1 MRSIGTLAGEVLER
15 IDEERQRRAVA
26 AASAGWVDD
35 CPEGGEQSSR
45 PTGGEE
51 DAGMG
56 KVIVLEA
63 WRHRSASLR
72 MRAATSG
79 YPAHSAIIAHRSR
92 SDATICALTDGP
104 VCARPNTKP

>member
-56 KVIVLEA
+56 KVIWIAE
-63 WRHRSASLR
+63 WRHRRLR
-72 MRAATSG
+72 GQSTARSAATRHTAQ
-79 YPAHSAIIAHRSR
+79 PRAM
-92 SDATICALTDGP
+92 TDM
-104 VCARPNTKP
+104 